1 MSPNCV
7 SDTEMGMCTV
17 FFSLFIVA
25 HERMTV
31 TLILLQMR
39 EEKLGEANWSTT
51 DTGGK

>member
-1 MSPNCV
+1 MSPKCL
-7 SDTEMGMCTV
+7 SDTELGMCTV
-17 FFSLFIVA
+17 FSLFIAA